1 MKNKA
6 SKIDRNKVRTA
17 ISQLSE
23 EESFCILYRAID
35 LLPETK
41 LKKLVSGYIK
51 LEELKVN
58 RSEQKDNLLSQVKEF
73 RKASLQGVYYDEFD
87 VNYNNSDK
95 LSKGTCIW
103 IAECNRLL
111 SFCVQ
116 EAKKGSFPESLESF
130 EIIFNLLRHIDSG
143 RDDIVFFAD
152 EGGSW
157 QVNVDWDSVFPA
169 WFICLSKCSA
179 SSEYSMRVAQTIN
192 EFDRRQRDKHLRIAQ
207 TILNQEQAAAL
218 F

>member
-35 LLPETK
+35 LLPETR
-41 LKKLVSGYIK
+41 LKKLIHGYINP
-51 LEELKVN
+51 EELKVN
-58 RSEQKDNLLSQVKEF
+58 LSEQKDSLLSKVKEF
-73 RKASLQGVYYDEFD
+73 HRASLQGVYYDEFD
-87 VNYNNSDK
+87 VNYKNSNK
-95 LSKGTCIW
+95 LSKGTCFW

-116 EAKKGSFPESLESF
+116 EAQNGKFIESLESF
-130 EIIFNLLRHIDSG
+130 DIIFSLLRHIDSG

-179 SSEYSMRVAQTIN
+179 PSEYSLRVAKTIN

-207 TILNQEQAAAL
+207 RIVNQEQAATL
-218 F
+218 